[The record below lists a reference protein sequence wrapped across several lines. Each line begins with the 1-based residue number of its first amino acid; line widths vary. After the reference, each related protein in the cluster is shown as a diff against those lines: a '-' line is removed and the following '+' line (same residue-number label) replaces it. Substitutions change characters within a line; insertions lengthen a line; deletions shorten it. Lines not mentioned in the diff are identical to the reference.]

1 MATHPDLDDIDAIL
15 DAMEA
20 EEGQLNAE
28 TKRSMR
34 AEYIRQCGRLMRDPQ
49 VLRAVESGRRQSR
62 RLRVRDVS
70 GRRNLTVVEKRI
82 RQLRKAPK
90 KMRKRVTLRVQTSI
104 LPGLVVGASA
114 RQVEDEV
121 ANVSQA
127 AGERSE
133 SDEEELREA
142 EDEQSESEEEE
153 EEELPEAEDEEAGEE
168 LREGGGLGG
177 DLEDELRG
185 AEEEEEEEGEGKGK
199 GKGKGKEKV
208 AVGGKGKRRSL
219 SVVAGKRGNG
229 GGGLRRSRAGRLQE
243 YDRILHKIRVLAH
256 IEPWRHEQAVVEVA
270 RQMRDMNLL
279 LPGMDAEETG
289 GAAIALT
296 WAEVDKVL
304 AIAKDRR
311 MWRGQTDESSRSKAS
326 ASGSSSGRR
335 GLSLLRPS
343 SSSSPPARLD
353 GDEEG
358 GDREEM
364 AVPVNRAEVFGIVMS
379 GFLPEL
385 SLDDSAQ
392 QLLVQ
397 KLQAAE
403 RVRVNAAV
411 SFIRELGPDIP
422 VHAAAERVL
431 EVSEMS
437 TAFRQLE
444 SREVRRSVSHLEK
457 RTCEYNC
464 GAMVKSLERLMRLYT
479 CGMLLSAMAERSGDE
494 PLVRVASK
502 FNELAR
508 DGLAVIDYLNQGMK
522 VSAKVDRGLLD

>member
-153 EEELPEAEDEEAGEE
+153 EEEEELPEAEDEEAGEE

-185 AEEEEEEEGEGKGK
+185 AEEEEGEEGE

-219 SVVAGKRGNG
+219 SVVAGKRGN

-311 MWRGQTDESSRSKAS
+311 MWRGQTDESSGNSS
-326 ASGSSSGRR
+326 ARR